1 MKNIKK
7 ILFLLA
13 GIVLFSGCS
22 KGAETKDV
30 GKGAENKEG
39 LKVYASV
46 YPMYD
51 FAKKIAGDKLDV
63 EMVMPQG
70 TEPHGWEPDTKAIK
84 NLESA
89 DLFIYNGA
97 GLESWTDKVID
108 SLSNKDLK
116 VVEASEGVELIKS
129 SHDHEDE
136 DHDHEG
142 AEENHNHE
150 AEENHDHNHEA
161 AENNHNHEAHEED
174 HEHEG
179 HHHGGMDPHVWISP
193 KNAKI
198 EMENIKNALAE
209 LDKENADYYESNYQK
224 YAKML
229 DELDAKYSEKLSP
242 LPNKT
247 IVVSHEAYGYLCKD
261 YNLTQIGIKGVN
273 AETEP
278 DAKKMAEI
286 INYVKENKITT
297 IFTEELI
304 DPKVSKIIADETGC
318 LVKVLSPIEGL
329 SEEQIKNNED
339 GTGEIYI
346 VDYKTGGKNENQLK
360 TYVSV
365 LKKTFKELK
374 DYKIKTNFLEFDIF

>member
-22 KGAETKDV
+22 KGADMKNSTKEDTS
-30 GKGAENKEG
+30 KEG

-70 TEPHGWEPDTKAIK
+70 IEPHGWEPDSNAIK
-84 NLESA
+84 NLENA
-89 DLFIYNGA
+89 NMFIYNGA
-97 GLESWTDKVID
+97 GLESWTDKVVN

-116 VVEASEGVELIKS
+116 VVEASKGVELIKS
-129 SHDHEDE
+129 AHDEDEEEHEHEKVENNKNHDAAKENNNHSHEDGHDHED
-136 DHDHEG
+136 
-142 AEENHNHE
+142 
-150 AEENHDHNHEA
+150 
-161 AENNHNHEAHEED
+161 
-174 HEHEG
+174 HEHG
-179 HHHGGMDPHVWISP
+179 PMDPHVWISP

-198 EMENIKNALAE
+198 EMENIKNAFVE

-229 DELDAKYSEKLSP
+229 DELDAKYSESLNK

-247 IVVSHEAYGYLCKD
+247 IVVSHEAYGYLCKE
-261 YNLTQIGIKGVN
+261 YGLTQIGIKGVN

-286 INYVKENKITT
+286 INYIKENKIKT

-318 LVKVLSPIEGL
+318 EVKVLSPIEGL
-329 SEEQIKNNED
+329 SEEEIKNNEEYFSIMD
-339 GTGEIYI
+339 
-346 VDYKTGGKNENQLK
+346 KNLENLVGALK
-360 TYVSV
+360 
-365 LKKTFKELK
+365 
-374 DYKIKTNFLEFDIF
+374 

>member
-22 KGAETKDV
+22 KAGETKDAAKSV
-30 GKGAENKEG
+30 EKKEG

-63 EMVMPQG
+63 EMLMPQG
-70 TEPHGWEPDTKAIK
+70 TEPHGWEPDTDTIK
-84 NLESA
+84 NLENA
-89 DLFIYNGA
+89 DMLIYNGA
-97 GLESWTDKVID
+97 GLEDWTDKVID
-108 SLSNKDLK
+108 SLSNKNLK

-129 SHDHEDE
+129 SHDHEE
-136 DHDHEG
+136 EEHDHEG

-179 HHHGGMDPHVWISP
+179 HHHGPMDPHVWTSP

-198 EMENIKNALAE
+198 EMENIKNAFCE
-209 LDKENADYYESNYQK
+209 LDKENADYYESNYEK

-229 DELDAKYSEKLSP
+229 DELDAKYKGKLAA

-261 YNLTQIGIKGVN
+261 YGLNQLGIKGVN

-286 INYVKENKITT
+286 ISYIKENNITT
-297 IFTEELI
+297 VFTEELI
-304 DPKVSKIIADETGC
+304 DPKVSKIIAEETGC
-318 LVKVLSPIEGL
+318 EVKVLSPIEGL

-339 GTGEIYI
+339 YFSIME
-346 VDYKTGGKNENQLK
+346 ENLENLVGALK
-360 TYVSV
+360 
-365 LKKTFKELK
+365 
-374 DYKIKTNFLEFDIF
+374 

>member
-7 ILFLLA
+7 ILFLLV
-13 GIVLFSGCS
+13 GIVLLSACS
-22 KGAETKDV
+22 KGVDTEDA
-30 GKGAENKEG
+30 KEEVNTESD

-51 FAKKIAGDKLDV
+51 FTKKIAGDKIDV
-63 EMVMPQG
+63 EMIMPQG
-70 TEPHGWEPDTKAIK
+70 TEPHGWEPDSNAIK
-84 NLESA
+84 NLENA

-108 SLSNKDLK
+108 SLSNKDLR
-116 VVEASEGVELIKS
+116 VVEASKGVELIKS
-129 SHDHEDE
+129 NHNHEDE
-136 DHDHEG
+136 EHDHNHNHEE
-142 AEENHNHE
+142 AEENHNHDH
-150 AEENHDHNHEA
+150 EEVVENQNHE
-161 AENNHNHEAHEED
+161 EEHDHEAHN
-174 HEHEG
+174 
-179 HHHGGMDPHVWISP
+179 HGPMDPHVWISP

-229 DELDAKYSEKLSP
+229 DELDAKYMENLNN

-261 YNLTQIGIKGVN
+261 YSLTQIGVKGVN

-286 INYVKENKITT
+286 IKYIKENKITT

-304 DPKVSKIIADETGC
+304 DPKVSKIIAEETGC
-318 LVKVLSPIEGL
+318 QIKVLSPIEGL

-339 GTGEIYI
+339 YFSIME
-346 VDYKTGGKNENQLK
+346 KNLENLVGALK
-360 TYVSV
+360 
-365 LKKTFKELK
+365 
-374 DYKIKTNFLEFDIF
+374 

>member
-7 ILFLLA
+7 ILFLLV
-13 GIVLFSGCS
+13 GIVLLSACS
-22 KGAETKDV
+22 KGADTKDA
-30 GKGAENKEG
+30 KDEANTESD

-46 YPMYD
+46 YPIYD
-51 FAKKIAGDKLDV
+51 FAKKIAGDKIDV
-63 EMVMPQG
+63 EMIMPQG
-70 TEPHGWEPDTKAIK
+70 TEPHGWEPDSNAIK
-84 NLESA
+84 NLENA
-89 DLFIYNGA
+89 DMFIYNGA

-116 VVEASEGVELIKS
+116 VVEASQAVDLMKS
-129 SHDHEDE
+129 THSHDEE
-136 DHDHEG
+136 DHDHNHE
-142 AEENHNHE
+142 AVENHNHE
-150 AEENHDHNHEA
+150 AI
-161 AENNHNHEAHEED
+161 ENNHNNEVAENHNHEEE

-179 HHHGGMDPHVWISP
+179 HNHGPMDPHVWISP

-198 EMENIKNALAE
+198 EMENIKNAFVE

-229 DELDAKYSEKLSP
+229 DELDAKYSEKLSN

-261 YNLTQIGIKGVN
+261 YGLTQIGVKGVN
-273 AETEP
+273 AETEA

-286 INYVKENKITT
+286 INYIKENKITT

-304 DPKVSKIIADETGC
+304 DPKVSKIIAEETGC
-318 LVKVLSPIEGL
+318 QVKVLSPIEGL

-339 GTGEIYI
+339 YFSIME
-346 VDYKTGGKNENQLK
+346 KNLENLVGALK
-360 TYVSV
+360 
-365 LKKTFKELK
+365 
-374 DYKIKTNFLEFDIF
+374 

>member
-7 ILFLLA
+7 ILFLLV

-22 KGAETKDV
+22 KAGETKDAAKSV
-30 GKGAENKEG
+30 EKKEG

-63 EMVMPQG
+63 EMLMPQG
-70 TEPHGWEPDTKAIK
+70 TEPHGWEPDTDTIK
-84 NLESA
+84 NLENA
-89 DLFIYNGA
+89 DMLIYNGA
-97 GLESWTDKVID
+97 GLEEWTDKVID
-108 SLSNKDLK
+108 SLSNKNLK

-129 SHDHEDE
+129 SHDHEE
-136 DHDHEG
+136 EEHDHE
-142 AEENHNHE
+142 AV
-150 AEENHDHNHEA
+150 
-161 AENNHNHEAHEED
+161 ENNHNHEAHEED

-179 HHHGGMDPHVWISP
+179 HHHGPMDPHVWTSP

-198 EMENIKNALAE
+198 EMENIKNAFCE
-209 LDKENADYYESNYQK
+209 LDKENADYYESNYEK

-229 DELDAKYSEKLSP
+229 DELDAKYKEKLGD

-261 YNLTQIGIKGVN
+261 YGLNQLGIKGVN

-318 LVKVLSPIEGL
+318 VVKVLSPIEGL
-329 SEEQIKNNED
+329 SEEQIKNKED
-339 GTGEIYI
+339 YFSIME
-346 VDYKTGGKNENQLK
+346 ENLENLVGALK
-360 TYVSV
+360 
-365 LKKTFKELK
+365 
-374 DYKIKTNFLEFDIF
+374 

>member
-7 ILFLLA
+7 ILFLLV

-22 KGAETKDV
+22 KSAETKDAA
-30 GKGAENKEG
+30 KDTESKEG

-51 FAKKIAGDKLDV
+51 FAKKIAGDKIDV

-70 TEPHGWEPDTKAIK
+70 TEPHGWEPDTKTIK
-84 NLESA
+84 NLENA

-97 GLESWTDKVID
+97 GLEDWTDKVID
-108 SLSNKDLK
+108 SLSNKNLK

-150 AEENHDHNHEA
+150 AS
-161 AENNHNHEAHEED
+161 ENNHNHEAHEED

-179 HHHGGMDPHVWISP
+179 HHHGPMDPHVWISP

-198 EMENIKNALAE
+198 EMENIKNALVE

-261 YNLTQIGIKGVN
+261 YGLNQLGIKGVN

-318 LVKVLSPIEGL
+318 VVKVLSPIEGL

-339 GTGEIYI
+339 YFSIME
-346 VDYKTGGKNENQLK
+346 ENLENLVGALK
-360 TYVSV
+360 
-365 LKKTFKELK
+365 
-374 DYKIKTNFLEFDIF
+374 

>member
-7 ILFLLA
+7 LLILLA

-22 KGAETKDV
+22 KAAETKDA
-30 GKGAENKEG
+30 GKDTENKEG

-46 YPMYD
+46 YPIYD

-136 DHDHEG
+136 DHDHE
-142 AEENHNHE
+142 ATEENHNHNHE
-150 AEENHDHNHEA
+150 AEENHDHNHEVA
-161 AENNHNHEAHEED
+161 KNNHNHEAHEED

-179 HHHGGMDPHVWISP
+179 HHHGSMDPHVWISP
-193 KNAKI
+193 KNVKI

-339 GTGEIYI
+339 YFSIME
-346 VDYKTGGKNENQLK
+346 ENLENLVGALK
-360 TYVSV
+360 
-365 LKKTFKELK
+365 
-374 DYKIKTNFLEFDIF
+374 

>member
-13 GIVLFSGCS
+13 GILLFSGCS
-22 KGAETKDV
+22 KGTETKDA
-30 GKGAENKEG
+30 GKDAENNEG

-46 YPMYD
+46 YPIYD
-51 FAKKIAGDKLDV
+51 FAKKIAGDNFDV

-116 VVEASEGVELIKS
+116 VVEASEGVDLIKS

-136 DHDHEG
+136 DHDHQG
-142 AEENHNHE
+142 AEENHNHNHDA

-179 HHHGGMDPHVWISP
+179 HHHGPMDPHVWISP

-198 EMENIKNALAE
+198 EMENIKNALVE

-229 DELDAKYSEKLSP
+229 DELDAKYSEQLSA

-329 SEEQIKNNED
+329 SEEQIKNKA
-339 GTGEIYI
+339 
-346 VDYKTGGKNENQLK
+346 DYFSIMEENLENLVGALK
-360 TYVSV
+360 
-365 LKKTFKELK
+365 
-374 DYKIKTNFLEFDIF
+374 

>member
-1 MKNIKK
+1 M
-7 ILFLLA
+7 
-13 GIVLFSGCS
+13 
-22 KGAETKDV
+22 
-30 GKGAENKEG
+30 
-39 LKVYASV
+39 
-46 YPMYD
+46 
-51 FAKKIAGDKLDV
+51 
-63 EMVMPQG
+63 
-70 TEPHGWEPDTKAIK
+70 
-84 NLESA
+84 
-89 DLFIYNGA
+89 FIYNGA

-150 AEENHDHNHEA
+150 AEENNHNHEA

-179 HHHGGMDPHVWISP
+179 HHHGPMDPHVWISP

-198 EMENIKNALAE
+198 EMENIKNALVE

-229 DELDAKYSEKLSP
+229 DELDAKYSEQLSP

-339 GTGEIYI
+339 YFSIME
-346 VDYKTGGKNENQLK
+346 ENLENLVGALK
-360 TYVSV
+360 
-365 LKKTFKELK
+365 
-374 DYKIKTNFLEFDIF
+374 

>member
-7 ILFLLA
+7 ILFLLV
-13 GIVLFSGCS
+13 GILLLSACS
-22 KGAETKDV
+22 KSAETKDAL
-30 GKGAENKEG
+30 KESENKEG

-51 FAKKIAGDKLDV
+51 FAKKIAGDKINV
-63 EMVMPQG
+63 EMIMPQG
-70 TEPHGWEPDTKAIK
+70 TEPHGWEPDSNAIK
-84 NLESA
+84 NLENA

-97 GLESWTDKVID
+97 GLESWADKVID

-116 VVEASEGVELIKS
+116 VVEASKGVELIKS
-129 SHDHEDE
+129 THSHDHEDE
-136 DHDHEG
+136 EHDHDHEHENSEENHNNNHNHEV
-142 AEENHNHE
+142 AENNHNHE
-150 AEENHDHNHEA
+150 AN
-161 AENNHNHEAHEED
+161 ENNHNHEAHED
-174 HEHEG
+174 EHEG
-179 HHHGGMDPHVWISP
+179 HHHGPMDPHVWISP

-198 EMENIKNALAE
+198 EMENIKNALVE
-209 LDKENADYYESNYQK
+209 LDKENADYYESNYEK

-229 DELDAKYSEKLSP
+229 DELDAKYSEQLSA

-318 LVKVLSPIEGL
+318 VVKVLSPIEGL

-339 GTGEIYI
+339 YFSIME
-346 VDYKTGGKNENQLK
+346 ENLENLVGALK
-360 TYVSV
+360 
-365 LKKTFKELK
+365 
-374 DYKIKTNFLEFDIF
+374 

>member
-7 ILFLLA
+7 ILFLLV
-13 GIVLFSGCS
+13 GIVLLSACS
-22 KGAETKDV
+22 KGADTKDA
-30 GKGAENKEG
+30 KDEANTESD

-46 YPMYD
+46 YPIYD
-51 FAKKIAGDKLDV
+51 FAKKIAGDKIDV
-63 EMVMPQG
+63 EMIMPQG
-70 TEPHGWEPDTKAIK
+70 TEPHGWEPDSNAIK
-84 NLESA
+84 NLENA
-89 DLFIYNGA
+89 DMFIYNGA

-116 VVEASEGVELIKS
+116 VVEASQAVDLMKS
-129 SHDHEDE
+129 THSHDEE
-136 DHDHEG
+136 DHDHNHE
-142 AEENHNHE
+142 AVENHNHE
-150 AEENHDHNHEA
+150 AI
-161 AENNHNHEAHEED
+161 ENNHNNEVVENRNHEEE

-179 HHHGGMDPHVWISP
+179 HNHGPMDPHVWISP

-198 EMENIKNALAE
+198 EMENIKNAFVE

-229 DELDAKYSEKLSP
+229 DELDAKYSEKLSN

-261 YNLTQIGIKGVN
+261 YGLTQIGVKGVN
-273 AETEP
+273 AETEA

-286 INYVKENKITT
+286 INYIKENKITT

-304 DPKVSKIIADETGC
+304 DPKVSKIIAEETGC
-318 LVKVLSPIEGL
+318 QVKVLSPIEGL

-339 GTGEIYI
+339 YFSIME
-346 VDYKTGGKNENQLK
+346 KNLENLVGALK
-360 TYVSV
+360 
-365 LKKTFKELK
+365 
-374 DYKIKTNFLEFDIF
+374 

>member
-7 ILFLLA
+7 ILFLLV
-13 GIVLFSGCS
+13 GIVLFSACS
-22 KGAETKDV
+22 KAGETKDAAKSV
-30 GKGAENKEG
+30 EKKEG

-63 EMVMPQG
+63 EMLMPQG
-70 TEPHGWEPDTKAIK
+70 TEPHGWEPDTDTIK
-84 NLESA
+84 NLENA
-89 DLFIYNGA
+89 DMLIYNGA
-97 GLESWTDKVID
+97 GLEDWTDKVID
-108 SLSNKDLK
+108 SLSNKNLK

-129 SHDHEDE
+129 SHDHEE
-136 DHDHEG
+136 EEHDHEA
-142 AEENHNHE
+142 AEENKNHNHE
-150 AEENHDHNHEA
+150 AV
-161 AENNHNHEAHEED
+161 ENNHNHEAHEED

-179 HHHGGMDPHVWISP
+179 HHHGPMDPHVWISP

-198 EMENIKNALAE
+198 EMENIKNALVE
-209 LDKENADYYESNYQK
+209 LDKENADYYESNYEK

-229 DELDAKYSEKLSP
+229 DELDAKYSEKLSA

-261 YNLTQIGIKGVN
+261 YGLNQLGIKGVN

-318 LVKVLSPIEGL
+318 VVKVLSPIEGL
-329 SEEQIKNNED
+329 SEEQIKNKED
-339 GTGEIYI
+339 YFSIME
-346 VDYKTGGKNENQLK
+346 ENLENLVGALK
-360 TYVSV
+360 
-365 LKKTFKELK
+365 
-374 DYKIKTNFLEFDIF
+374 

>member
-22 KGAETKDV
+22 KGAETKDA
-30 GKGAENKEG
+30 GKDTENKEG
-39 LKVYASV
+39 LRVYASV

-116 VVEASEGVELIKS
+116 VVEASEGVDLIKS

-136 DHDHEG
+136 DHDHQG
-142 AEENHNHE
+142 AEENHNH
-150 AEENHDHNHEA
+150 NHED
-161 AENNHNHEAHEED
+161 HEED

-179 HHHGGMDPHVWISP
+179 HNHGPMDPHVWISP

-198 EMENIKNALAE
+198 EMENIKNALVE

-318 LVKVLSPIEGL
+318 VVKVLSPIEGL

-339 GTGEIYI
+339 YFSIME
-346 VDYKTGGKNENQLK
+346 ENLENLVGALK
-360 TYVSV
+360 
-365 LKKTFKELK
+365 
-374 DYKIKTNFLEFDIF
+374 

>member
-22 KGAETKDV
+22 KGAETKDAA
-30 GKGAENKEG
+30 KDTENKEG

-70 TEPHGWEPDTKAIK
+70 TEPHGWEPDTKTIK
-84 NLESA
+84 NLENA

-97 GLESWTDKVID
+97 GLEDWTDKVID
-108 SLSNKDLK
+108 SLSNKNLK
-116 VVEASEGVELIKS
+116 VVEASEGVDLIKS

-136 DHDHEG
+136 DHDHE
-142 AEENHNHE
+142 ATVEN
-150 AEENHDHNHEA
+150 HNHEA

-179 HHHGGMDPHVWISP
+179 HHHGPMDPHVWISP

-229 DELDAKYSEKLSP
+229 DELDAKYSEKLSA

-261 YNLTQIGIKGVN
+261 YGLNQLGIKGVN

-318 LVKVLSPIEGL
+318 LVKVLSPIEEL

-339 GTGEIYI
+339 YFSIME
-346 VDYKTGGKNENQLK
+346 ENLENLVGALK
-360 TYVSV
+360 
-365 LKKTFKELK
+365 
-374 DYKIKTNFLEFDIF
+374 

>member
-13 GIVLFSGCS
+13 GILLFSGCS
-22 KGAETKDV
+22 KGAETKDA
-30 GKGAENKEG
+30 GKDTENKEG
-39 LKVYASV
+39 LRVYASV

-116 VVEASEGVELIKS
+116 VVEASEGVDLIKS

-136 DHDHEG
+136 DHDHQG
-142 AEENHNHE
+142 AEENHNH
-150 AEENHDHNHEA
+150 NHED
-161 AENNHNHEAHEED
+161 HEED

-179 HHHGGMDPHVWISP
+179 HHHGPMDPHVWISP

-198 EMENIKNALAE
+198 EMENIKNALVE

-229 DELDAKYSEKLSP
+229 DELDAKYSEQLSA

-339 GTGEIYI
+339 YFSIME
-346 VDYKTGGKNENQLK
+346 ENLENLVGALK
-360 TYVSV
+360 
-365 LKKTFKELK
+365 
-374 DYKIKTNFLEFDIF
+374 

>member
-22 KGAETKDV
+22 KGAETKDAA
-30 GKGAENKEG
+30 KDTENKEG

-51 FAKKIAGDKLDV
+51 FAKKIAGDKIDV

-70 TEPHGWEPDTKAIK
+70 TEPHGWEPDTKTIK
-84 NLESA
+84 NLENA

-97 GLESWTDKVID
+97 GLEDWTDKVID
-108 SLSNKDLK
+108 SLSNKNLK

-136 DHDHEG
+136 DHDNE
-142 AEENHNHE
+142 ATEE
-150 AEENHDHNHEA
+150 
-161 AENNHNHEAHEED
+161 NHNHEAHEED

-179 HHHGGMDPHVWISP
+179 HHHGPMDPHVWISP

-242 LPNKT
+242 LTNKT

-261 YNLTQIGIKGVN
+261 YGLNQLGIKGVN

-339 GTGEIYI
+339 YFSIME
-346 VDYKTGGKNENQLK
+346 ENLENLVGALK
-360 TYVSV
+360 
-365 LKKTFKELK
+365 
-374 DYKIKTNFLEFDIF
+374 

>member
-7 ILFLLA
+7 ILFLLV

-22 KGAETKDV
+22 KAGETKDAAKSV
-30 GKGAENKEG
+30 EKKEG

-63 EMVMPQG
+63 EMLMPQG
-70 TEPHGWEPDTKAIK
+70 TEPHGWEPDTDTIK
-84 NLESA
+84 NLENA
-89 DLFIYNGA
+89 DMLIYNGA
-97 GLESWTDKVID
+97 GLEDWTDKVID
-108 SLSNKDLK
+108 SLSNKNLK

-129 SHDHEDE
+129 SHNHEE
-136 DHDHEG
+136 EEHDHEG
-142 AEENHNHE
+142 AEEN
-150 AEENHDHNHEA
+150 HNHEA

-179 HHHGGMDPHVWISP
+179 HHHGPMDPHVWISP

-198 EMENIKNALAE
+198 EMENIKNALVE
-209 LDKENADYYESNYQK
+209 LDKENADYYESNYEK

-229 DELDAKYSEKLSP
+229 DELDAKYKEKLAA

-261 YNLTQIGIKGVN
+261 YGLNQLGIKGVN

-286 INYVKENKITT
+286 ISYIKENKITT

-318 LVKVLSPIEGL
+318 VVKVLSPIEGL
-329 SEEQIKNNED
+329 SEEQIKNKED
-339 GTGEIYI
+339 YFSIME
-346 VDYKTGGKNENQLK
+346 ENLENLVGALK
-360 TYVSV
+360 
-365 LKKTFKELK
+365 
-374 DYKIKTNFLEFDIF
+374 

>member
-13 GIVLFSGCS
+13 GILLFSGCS
-22 KGAETKDV
+22 KGAETKDA
-30 GKGAENKEG
+30 GKDTENKEG

-46 YPMYD
+46 YPIYD

-70 TEPHGWEPDTKAIK
+70 TEPHGGEPDTKAIK

-116 VVEASEGVELIKS
+116 VVEASEGVDLIKS

-136 DHDHEG
+136 YHDHEG

-179 HHHGGMDPHVWISP
+179 HHHGPMDPHVWISP

-198 EMENIKNALAE
+198 EMENIKNGLVE

-229 DELDAKYSEKLSP
+229 DELDAKYSEKLRD

-247 IVVSHEAYGYLCKD
+247 IVVSHEAYGYLCRD

-339 GTGEIYI
+339 YFSIME
-346 VDYKTGGKNENQLK
+346 ENLENLVGALK
-360 TYVSV
+360 
-365 LKKTFKELK
+365 
-374 DYKIKTNFLEFDIF
+374 

>member
-7 ILFLLA
+7 IFFLLA
-13 GIVLFSGCS
+13 GILLFSGCS
-22 KGAETKDV
+22 KAVETKDA
-30 GKGAENKEG
+30 GKDTDNKEG

-46 YPMYD
+46 YPIYD

-84 NLESA
+84 NLENA

-136 DHDHEG
+136 DH
-142 AEENHNHE
+142 NHE
-150 AEENHDHNHEA
+150 AAEENHDHNHEA

-179 HHHGGMDPHVWISP
+179 HHHGPMDPHVWISP

-198 EMENIKNALAE
+198 EMENIKNALVE

-339 GTGEIYI
+339 YFSIME
-346 VDYKTGGKNENQLK
+346 ENLENLVGALK
-360 TYVSV
+360 
-365 LKKTFKELK
+365 
-374 DYKIKTNFLEFDIF
+374 

>member
-7 ILFLLA
+7 ILFLLV

-22 KGAETKDV
+22 KAGETKDAAKSV
-30 GKGAENKEG
+30 EKKEG

-63 EMVMPQG
+63 EMLMPQG
-70 TEPHGWEPDTKAIK
+70 TEPHGWEPDTDTIK
-84 NLESA
+84 NLENA
-89 DLFIYNGA
+89 DMLIYNGA
-97 GLESWTDKVID
+97 GLEDWTDKVID
-108 SLSNKDLK
+108 SLSNKNLK

-136 DHDHEG
+136 DHDQDHE
-142 AEENHNHE
+142 ATEENHNHNHE
-150 AEENHDHNHEA
+150 VEENNHNHEA
-161 AENNHNHEAHEED
+161 VENNHNHEAHEED

-179 HHHGGMDPHVWISP
+179 HHHGPMDPHVWISP

-198 EMENIKNALAE
+198 EMENIKNALVE
-209 LDKENADYYESNYQK
+209 LDKENADYYESNYEK

-229 DELDAKYSEKLSP
+229 DELDAKYSEKLSA

-261 YNLTQIGIKGVN
+261 YGLNQLGIKGVN

-318 LVKVLSPIEGL
+318 VVKVLSPIEGL
-329 SEEQIKNNED
+329 SEEQIKNKED
-339 GTGEIYI
+339 YFSIME
-346 VDYKTGGKNENQLK
+346 ENLENLVGALK
-360 TYVSV
+360 
-365 LKKTFKELK
+365 
-374 DYKIKTNFLEFDIF
+374 

>member
-22 KGAETKDV
+22 KAGETKDAAKSV
-30 GKGAENKEG
+30 EKKEG

-63 EMVMPQG
+63 EMLMPQG
-70 TEPHGWEPDTKAIK
+70 TEPHGWEPDTDTIK
-84 NLESA
+84 NLENA
-89 DLFIYNGA
+89 DMLIYNGA
-97 GLESWTDKVID
+97 GLEDWTDKVID
-108 SLSNKDLK
+108 SLSNKNLK

-129 SHDHEDE
+129 SHDHEE
-136 DHDHEG
+136 EEHD
-142 AEENHNHE
+142 
-150 AEENHDHNHEA
+150 HEA

-179 HHHGGMDPHVWISP
+179 HHHGPMDPHVWISP

-198 EMENIKNALAE
+198 EMENIKNALVE
-209 LDKENADYYESNYQK
+209 LDKENADYYESNYEK

-229 DELDAKYSEKLSP
+229 DELDAKYSEKLSA

-261 YNLTQIGIKGVN
+261 YGLNQLGIKGVN

-318 LVKVLSPIEGL
+318 VVKVLSPIEGL
-329 SEEQIKNNED
+329 SEEQIKNKED
-339 GTGEIYI
+339 YFSIME
-346 VDYKTGGKNENQLK
+346 ENLENLVGALK
-360 TYVSV
+360 
-365 LKKTFKELK
+365 
-374 DYKIKTNFLEFDIF
+374 

>member
-7 ILFLLA
+7 ILFLLV
-13 GIVLFSGCS
+13 GIVLLSACS
-22 KGAETKDV
+22 KGADTKDA
-30 GKGAENKEG
+30 KDEANTESD

-46 YPMYD
+46 YPIYD
-51 FAKKIAGDKLDV
+51 FAKKIAGDKIDV
-63 EMVMPQG
+63 EMIMPQG
-70 TEPHGWEPDTKAIK
+70 TEPHGWEPDSNAIK
-84 NLESA
+84 NLENA
-89 DLFIYNGA
+89 DMFIYNGA

-116 VVEASEGVELIKS
+116 VVEASQAVDLMKS
-129 SHDHEDE
+129 THSHDEE
-136 DHDHEG
+136 DHDHNHE
-142 AEENHNHE
+142 AVENHNHE
-150 AEENHDHNHEA
+150 AI
-161 AENNHNHEAHEED
+161 ENNHNNEVVENHNHEEE

-179 HHHGGMDPHVWISP
+179 HNHGPMDPHVWISP

-198 EMENIKNALAE
+198 EMENIKNAFVE

-229 DELDAKYSEKLSP
+229 DELDAKYSEKLSS

-261 YNLTQIGIKGVN
+261 YGLTQIGVKGVN
-273 AETEP
+273 AETEA

-286 INYVKENKITT
+286 INYIKENKITT

-304 DPKVSKIIADETGC
+304 DPKVSKIIAEETGC
-318 LVKVLSPIEGL
+318 QVKVLSPIEGL

-339 GTGEIYI
+339 YFSIME
-346 VDYKTGGKNENQLK
+346 KNLENLVGALK
-360 TYVSV
+360 
-365 LKKTFKELK
+365 
-374 DYKIKTNFLEFDIF
+374 

>member
-13 GIVLFSGCS
+13 GIVLFSACS
-22 KGAETKDV
+22 KAGETKDAA
-30 GKGAENKEG
+30 KSAEKKEG

-63 EMVMPQG
+63 EMLMPQG
-70 TEPHGWEPDTKAIK
+70 TEPHGWEPDTDTIK
-84 NLESA
+84 NLENA
-89 DLFIYNGA
+89 DMLIYNGA
-97 GLESWTDKVID
+97 GLEDWTDKVID
-108 SLSNKDLK
+108 SLSNKNLK

-129 SHDHEDE
+129 SHDHEE
-136 DHDHEG
+136 EEHDHEG

-174 HEHEG
+174 HEHEC
-179 HHHGGMDPHVWISP
+179 HHHGPMDPHVWTSP

-198 EMENIKNALAE
+198 EMENIKNAFCE
-209 LDKENADYYESNYQK
+209 LDKENADYYESNYEK

-229 DELDAKYSEKLSP
+229 DELDAKYKGKLAA

-261 YNLTQIGIKGVN
+261 YGLNQLGIKGVN

-318 LVKVLSPIEGL
+318 VVKVLSPIEGL
-329 SEEQIKNNED
+329 SEEQIKNKED
-339 GTGEIYI
+339 YFSIME
-346 VDYKTGGKNENQLK
+346 ENLENLVGALK
-360 TYVSV
+360 
-365 LKKTFKELK
+365 
-374 DYKIKTNFLEFDIF
+374 

>member
-1 MKNIKK
+1 
-7 ILFLLA
+7 
-13 GIVLFSGCS
+13 
-22 KGAETKDV
+22 
-30 GKGAENKEG
+30 
-39 LKVYASV
+39 
-46 YPMYD
+46 
-51 FAKKIAGDKLDV
+51 
-63 EMVMPQG
+63 MPQG

-136 DHDHEG
+136 DHDHE
-142 AEENHNHE
+142 ATEENHNHNHE
-150 AEENHDHNHEA
+150 AE
-161 AENNHNHEAHEED
+161 ENNHNHEAHEED

-179 HHHGGMDPHVWISP
+179 HHHGPMDPHVWISP

-198 EMENIKNALAE
+198 EMENIKNALVE

-339 GTGEIYI
+339 YFSIME
-346 VDYKTGGKNENQLK
+346 ENLENLVGALK
-360 TYVSV
+360 
-365 LKKTFKELK
+365 
-374 DYKIKTNFLEFDIF
+374 

>member
-7 ILFLLA
+7 ILFLLT
-13 GIVLFSGCS
+13 GIVLLSGCS
-22 KGAETKDV
+22 KAAETKDAA
-30 GKGAENKEG
+30 KSAENKEG

-63 EMVMPQG
+63 EMLMPQG
-70 TEPHGWEPDTKAIK
+70 TEPHGWEPDTDAIK
-84 NLESA
+84 NLENA
-89 DLFIYNGA
+89 DMLIYNGA
-97 GLESWTDKVID
+97 GLEDWTDKVID
-108 SLSNKDLK
+108 SLSNKNLK

-129 SHDHEDE
+129 SHDHEE
-136 DHDHEG
+136 EEHDHEA
-142 AEENHNHE
+142 AEENHNHNHE
-150 AEENHDHNHEA
+150 AEENHNHNHEA

-179 HHHGGMDPHVWISP
+179 HHHGPMDPHVWTSP

-198 EMENIKNALAE
+198 EMENIKNAFCE
-209 LDKENADYYESNYQK
+209 LDKENADYYESNYEK

-229 DELDAKYSEKLSP
+229 DELDAKYKEKLAA

-261 YNLTQIGIKGVN
+261 YGLTQLGIKGVN

-286 INYVKENKITT
+286 ISYIKDNKITT
-297 IFTEELI
+297 VFTEELI
-304 DPKVSKIIADETGC
+304 DPKVSKIIAEETGC
-318 LVKVLSPIEGL
+318 EVKVLSPIEGL

-339 GTGEIYI
+339 YFSIME
-346 VDYKTGGKNENQLK
+346 ENLENLVGALK
-360 TYVSV
+360 
-365 LKKTFKELK
+365 
-374 DYKIKTNFLEFDIF
+374 

>member
-22 KGAETKDV
+22 KAGETKDAA
-30 GKGAENKEG
+30 KSAEKKEG

-63 EMVMPQG
+63 EMLMPQG
-70 TEPHGWEPDTKAIK
+70 TEPHGWEPDTDTIK
-84 NLESA
+84 NLENA
-89 DLFIYNGA
+89 DMLIYNGA
-97 GLESWTDKVID
+97 GLEDWTDKVID
-108 SLSNKDLK
+108 SLSNKNLK

-129 SHDHEDE
+129 SHDHEE
-136 DHDHEG
+136 EEHDHEA
-142 AEENHNHE
+142 AEEN
-150 AEENHDHNHEA
+150 HNHEA
-161 AENNHNHEAHEED
+161 AENNHNHEAHEE
-174 HEHEG
+174 EHEG
-179 HHHGGMDPHVWISP
+179 HNHGPMDPHVWTSP

-198 EMENIKNALAE
+198 EMENIKNAFCE
-209 LDKENADYYESNYQK
+209 LDKENADYYESNYEK

-229 DELDAKYSEKLSP
+229 DELDAKYSEKLSA
-242 LPNKT
+242 LPNKI

-261 YNLTQIGIKGVN
+261 YGLNQLGIKGVN

-318 LVKVLSPIEGL
+318 VVKVLSPIEGL
-329 SEEQIKNNED
+329 SEEQIKNKED
-339 GTGEIYI
+339 YFSIME
-346 VDYKTGGKNENQLK
+346 ENLENLVGALK
-360 TYVSV
+360 
-365 LKKTFKELK
+365 
-374 DYKIKTNFLEFDIF
+374 